1 MRSLVYLLFLF
12 VAVLSGCKGGL
23 GHGRLVQVDTL
34 LRSGR
39 LVAADSSLQRIDT
52 AALDGA
58 DRAYFGLLRTATD
71 YRLYREIRSDSLIK
85 SSVGF
90 YRESGDHGKLGESYF
105 YQGMILYSLGKV
117 DDAIVCLKQAEEQ
130 ASMSRDVALEHKVYN
145 GLVTVNYATDN
156 HDLALKYA
164 KKELECSRR
173 SRNKDWMAYAYNHLS
188 CVYDKKG
195 LHDSALFYISKVIP
209 YIRYVSKWSQAYHL
223 SNIGLYY
230 LHRGDTL
237 KAKDFL
243 RRSYDATPLPDTS
256 NMLAR
261 LLFAEGRQQ
270 EAMRLLHDV
279 LGKCDL
285 EGQVKVREA
294 MAELLYSVG
303 RYKESGLA
311 ATEAATLKDS
321 LEATRQRSKVQAL
334 QLEYDRKVAEEGKD
348 DIIICTTAIFVT
360 VLAAIFCAVLYYR
373 RNANRAGY
381 SIRLL
386 SDKYKRKI
394 AELEASG
401 RDRTAEIEELKRQ
414 LADATTQKTDD
425 LACGRVL
432 YESIK
437 AGETVAKWTKADF
450 ECFIGYYKLVNPGVF
465 DMFERCYDGLSHVN
479 MFFLILQD
487 MGCGNDEIRRIL
499 GFSQGAM
506 RAARFR
512 IKAKMKV

>member
-1 MRSLVYLLFLF
+1 MEHY
-12 VAVLSGCKGGL
+12 
-23 GHGRLVQVDTL
+23 RLVQVDSL
-34 LRSGR
+34 LLSGR

-52 AALDGA
+52 AALDEAGK
-58 DRAYFGLLRTATD
+58 AYFGLLRTAAN

-85 SSVGF
+85 SCVSF
-90 YRESGDHGKLGESYF
+90 YEGTTDHGKLGEAYF
-105 YQGMILYSLGKV
+105 YQGMILYSLGRTSE
-117 DDAIVCLKQAEEQ
+117 AIVCLKQAEEQ
-130 ASMSRDVALEHKVYN
+130 ASSSRDVALGHKVYN
-145 GLVTVNYATDN
+145 GLVTLNYATDN
-156 HDLALKYA
+156 QDLALKYA
-164 KKELECSRR
+164 KKELECSRQ
-173 SRNKDWMAYAYNHLS
+173 SRNKDWIAYACNHLS
-188 CVYDKKG
+188 CVYEKKG
-195 LHDSALFYISKVIP
+195 QHDSALFYIKKVIP
-209 YIRYVSKWSQAYHL
+209 YIKYVSKESQAYHL

-243 RRSYDATPLPDTS
+243 RRSYEANPLPDTS

-261 LLFAEGRQQ
+261 LLFAEGRQS
-270 EAMRLLHDV
+270 EAIGLLVDV

-285 EGQVKVREA
+285 EGQVKVKET

-311 ATEAATLKDS
+311 SAEAAVLKDS
-321 LEATRQRSKVQAL
+321 LEVTRQRSKVQAL
-334 QLEYDRKVAEEGKD
+334 QLEYDRKVAEEEKD
-348 DIIICTTAIFVT
+348 DIIIYTISIFVAA
-360 VLAAIFCAVLYYR
+360 LAAIFCAVLYYR

-386 SDKYKRKI
+386 SDEYKRKI

-401 RDRTAEIEELKRQ
+401 RDRTAEIEELRRQ
-414 LADATTQKTDD
+414 LADTATRNTDD

-437 AGETVAKWTKADF
+437 AGGTVAKWTKADF
-450 ECFIGYYKLVNPGVF
+450 ECFIEYYKLVNPDVF
-465 DMFERCYDGLSHVN
+465 EIFANRYDGLSHVN

-512 IKAKMKV
+512 IKAKMKAR